1 MDNDFHVKESPM
13 PTMIGLGGGA
23 TGLSISGLVKP
34 TEALYTNPGTYNWE
48 CPAGV
53 TSVSVVVVGSGGKG
67 SDAGSRFILC
77 WSCWNHNGIWW
88 WKWSV

>member
-23 TGLSISGLVKP
+23 TGLSISGLAKP
-34 TEALYTNPGTYNWE
+34 TEALYTNPGSYSWE

-53 TSVSVVVVGSGGKG
+53 TSVSVVVVGSGEDNFPDVP
-67 SDAGSRFILC
+67 SYNFEDVPF
-77 WSCWNHNGIWW
+77 
-88 WKWSV
+88 